1 MENNQVFNLLNR
13 KFLEHKNVVDLVEQ
27 SMDALTN
34 KENPEYDQNFTDE
47 AYKKLLNSKKEIT
60 DFLQVIME
68 ENLPSDLKSKFTI
81 DYNTLLNEINNNINK
96 ISPFVSNNVL
106 NIEGGKKK
114 RKSKRKTKA
123 KRKSHKRRRTNKRK
137 SKAKSEEKT
146 TELQSQKDSIF
157 RLLLEKKKIK

>member
-1 MENNQVFNLLNR
+1 MENKQVFDLLNR

-34 KENPEYDQNFTDE
+34 KENPEYDPNFTDE

-81 DYNTLLNEINNNINK
+81 DYNTLLNEINNNINQ
-96 ISPFVSNNVL
+96 ISPFVSNKL
-106 NIEGGKKK
+106 LSIEGGKRK
-114 RKSKRKTKA
+114 RKSKA
-123 KRKSHKRRRTNKRK
+123 KRKRHKRRRTNKRK
-137 SKAKSEEKT
+137 SKAKRKSKR
-146 TELQSQKDSIF
+146 K
-157 RLLLEKKKIK
+157 

>member
-137 SKAKSEEKT
+137 SKAKRKSKR
-146 TELQSQKDSIF
+146 K
-157 RLLLEKKKIK
+157 

>member
-1 MENNQVFNLLNR
+1 MENNPVFNLLNR
-13 KFLEHKNVVDLVEQ
+13 KYLEHKNVVGLVEQ

-81 DYNTLLNEINNNINK
+81 DYNTLLNKINNNINQ
-96 ISPFVSNNVL
+96 ISPFVSNKL
-106 NIEGGKKK
+106 LSIGGGKRK
-114 RKSKRKTKA
+114 RKSKT

-137 SKAKSEEKT
+137 SKAKRKSKR
-146 TELQSQKDSIF
+146 K
-157 RLLLEKKKIK
+157 